1 MLGGRVEWGGV
12 GGEFFALF
20 PPSIINLIFVA
31 FMIVLLV
38 PFGYLAGLF
47 TRVTK
52 ELSLPITFQDL
63 AFLIWGLDILT
74 YC

>member
-1 MLGGRVEWGGV
+1 MAI
-12 GGEFFALF
+12 F
-20 PPSIINLIFVA
+20 NLIFVA

-63 AFLIWGLDILT
+63 AFLILGQEILT
-74 YC
+74 